1 MRTEEEEKNSLL
13 NKIICYAIILNLIFF
28 FWFTARGPIWGPP
41 PYPYTFLLVGTGE
54 GPNVLD
60 PLNVGPEDS
69 SSKDVLNQVVECLFW
84 YDITDPALPLE
95 PLLAKS
101 HSWDVSNTELTI
113 IVKDNIYFHDG
124 SKLNGSAVKWNMD
137 RILYFTNAT
146 GTLPAE
152 VVLASSSSLYF
163 MSDGITPIMNHT
175 ELINSM
181 TVKIVLNQPFGSFI
195 PLLSYTTSS
204 IISPVSH
211 SNTSY
216 VDLTTDQ
223 LVGTG
228 PYVYNT
234 YWLGV
239 EVRCDRW
246 NRYHGDAPYFE
257 RLIFVVIDD
266 TATRNQAMLN
276 GDVDM
281 IFDADLDFLDQF
293 NNTPSI
299 HIEEMGPDL
308 NYWYMAFDTYRIN
321 VTWREAISKAYNYSY
336 IIEEIQ
342 GGNAVRG
349 PPAVPS
355 GIPGHNSSVTV
366 AQYNI
371 PEARMIM
378 QSMGFGVGWDVGSQV
393 GDIFTPGAHEIN
405 WSNARFFSDA
415 FGYALDVN
423 YLNGNGINRDLN
435 DQLFSDLEKIG
446 IDTNETT
453 RNGTEFLNDGKNG
466 LLRGIW
472 FNGWSPDYIDAFNIL
487 DRLFNPISASSFCNL
502 TDPQV
507 STWLAS
513 AEIETNLTK
522 RYELFGKL
530 QYRLFEVLYA
540 HMPLWA
546 TLRSPIIHRTYFKG
560 YPYNQL
566 GSFFAW
572 PIYFDFT

>member
-1 MRTEEEEKNSLL
+1 MRDIEEDKNCLL
-13 NKIICYAIILNLIFF
+13 NSIICFAIILNIFF
-28 FWFTARGPIWGPP
+28 VFWFISFRPIPPHSVYHYNDLIIGTCKGP
-41 PYPYTFLLVGTGE
+41 E
-54 GPNVLD
+54 SLD
-60 PLNVGPEDS
+60 PLNVEPEDS

-113 IVKDNIYFHDG
+113 TVKDNIYFHDG

-195 PLLSYTTSS
+195 PLLSYTSSS
-204 IISPVSH
+204 IISPSYH
-211 SNTSY
+211 SNTTY
-216 VDLTTDQ
+216 VNLSDRLI
-223 LVGTG
+223 GTG
-228 PYVYNT
+228 PFIFKSLTIPIEVKLEKNYD
-234 YWLGV
+234 YWG
-239 EVRCDRW
+239 
-246 NRYHGDAPYFE
+246 NNPY
-257 RLIFVVIDD
+257 LYTICFVIIPNPI
-266 TATRNQAMLN
+266 TRSQAMLA
-276 GDVDM
+276 GDVNM
-281 IFDADLDFLDQF
+281 IFDADLDFLDEF
-293 NNTPSI
+293 NNTHYI

-349 PPAVPS
+349 PPAVPL

-378 QSMGFGVGWDVGSQV
+378 QSMGFGIGLDVGSQV
-393 GDIFTPGAHEIN
+393 GDIFTPGTHETN
-405 WSNARFFSDA
+405 WSNAKFFSDT

-453 RNGTEFLNDGKNG
+453 RDETEFLNDGKNG
-466 LLRGIW
+466 LLRGVW

-487 DRLFNPISASSFCNL
+487 DKLFNLISASNFCNL

-513 AEIETNLTK
+513 AEIETILTK

-546 TLRSPIIHRTYFKG
+546 TLRSPIIYRTYFKG